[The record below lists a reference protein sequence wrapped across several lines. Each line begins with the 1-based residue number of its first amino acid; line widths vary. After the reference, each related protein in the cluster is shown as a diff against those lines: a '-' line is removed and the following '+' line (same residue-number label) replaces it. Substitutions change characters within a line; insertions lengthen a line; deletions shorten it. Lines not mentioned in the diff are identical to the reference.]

1 MIIYTWRLCGLITEP
16 SYDGLE
22 DFVNRAQWQLTATDD
37 TTLHSAWTAH
47 TWQALVHDP
56 AQPYVAR
63 NELTDELVLG
73 WIQAALGDDYINTLK
88 AELASQIPPAEA
100 EL

>member
-1 MIIYTWRLCGLITEP
+1 MITYTWRLCGLTTEP

-22 DFVNRAQWQLTATDD
+22 DVVSNAQWQLTATDD

-47 TWQALVHDP
+47 TWQPLVLDL

-63 NELTDELVLG
+63 SELTDELVLG
-73 WIQAALGDDYINTLK
+73 WVQTALGDEYITTLK
-88 AELASQIPPAEA
+88 AELASQIPPAEV

>member
-1 MIIYTWRLCGLITEP
+1 MITYTWRLCGLITEP

-22 DFVNRAQWQLTATDD
+22 DFVNAAQWQLTATED

-47 TWQALVHDP
+47 IWQPLVLDP

-63 NELTDELVLG
+63 NEITDDLVLG
-73 WIQAALGDDYINTLK
+73 WVQAVLGDDYITTLK
-88 AELASQIPPAEA
+88 TELASQIPPAEV